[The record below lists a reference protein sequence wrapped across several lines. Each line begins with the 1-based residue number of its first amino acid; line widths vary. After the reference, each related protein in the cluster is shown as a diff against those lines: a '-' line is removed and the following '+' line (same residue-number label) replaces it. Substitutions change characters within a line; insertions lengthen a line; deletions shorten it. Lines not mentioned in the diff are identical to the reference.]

1 MENHFKV
8 SLRRAPKSTNYTNPL
23 TVYEL
28 GVEVRG
34 RWISLVPWL
43 INYGRTHQDTSH
55 TEIEWRRSTG
65 GQTFSF
71 LDLPI
76 EIRIMVYEKI
86 IGSYVWPRKLAQR
99 PDKVGSFHVESPK
112 PRGTNLEHR
121 TKSSQYWHDPI
132 GARLPQSSAM
142 PLVSRQVRD
151 EFAKVLWQNTTKHF
165 NCPADFGFGD
175 LILDAYKFN
184 FCRRVSLGYNNA
196 QYLGLVGLFVQGN
209 GLRLSNI
216 SSIRVITN
224 IMTLKYL
231 NLHFQVSPPDAQ
243 HADPWESRYV
253 AEVSCQKTLVDW
265 ILTAALTQIVH
276 VPKITLSGHVKDS
289 TRRKWEP
296 ILEDAWRGVKHDMTI
311 PMAGILSVPQA
322 QL

>member
-1 MENHFKV
+1 
-8 SLRRAPKSTNYTNPL
+8 
-23 TVYEL
+23 
-28 GVEVRG
+28 
-34 RWISLVPWL
+34 
-43 INYGRTHQDTSH
+43 
-55 TEIEWRRSTG
+55 
-65 GQTFSF
+65 
-71 LDLPI
+71 
-76 EIRIMVYEKI
+76 
-86 IGSYVWPRKLAQR
+86 
-99 PDKVGSFHVESPK
+99 
-112 PRGTNLEHR
+112 
-121 TKSSQYWHDPI
+121 
-132 GARLPQSSAM
+132 
-142 PLVSRQVRD
+142 
-151 EFAKVLWQNTTKHF
+151 
-165 NCPADFGFGD
+165 
-175 LILDAYKFN
+175 
-184 FCRRVSLGYNNA
+184 
-196 QYLGLVGLFVQGN
+196 
-209 GLRLSNI
+209 
-216 SSIRVITN
+216 VITN